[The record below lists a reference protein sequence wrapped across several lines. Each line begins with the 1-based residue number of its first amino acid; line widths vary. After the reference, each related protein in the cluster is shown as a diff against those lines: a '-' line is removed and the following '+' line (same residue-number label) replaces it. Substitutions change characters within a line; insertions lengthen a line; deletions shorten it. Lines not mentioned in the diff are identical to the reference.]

1 MIQLGITIKGEH
13 FMHQEPPM
21 QMEKTITVDEEH
33 YFKYFASFGETGDS
47 NKIIE
52 LFETGYSPVFYPFVM
67 TEDYDIWIEKVEV
80 YKSL

>member
-1 MIQLGITIKGEH
+1 MIQLGIIKGEH

-21 QMEKTITVDEEH
+21 QMEKTITVDEEIL
-33 YFKYFASFGETGDS
+33 KYFALLRKGDS

-67 TEDYDIWIEKVEV
+67 TEDTTFG
-80 YKSL
+80 LRR